1 MRKPYSF
8 QQVILSLTYPL
19 GWSGKFVC
27 NIRYRKYSMTLSSR
41 LLQSLTSPKGLLSIL
56 PIGIALGLA
65 ACSPQTPTAA
75 PGAAKPDAATS
86 SAPAMG
92 GGATVAL
99 SGAGATAPNPLYQ
112 AWFAAYNKKNPNVQ
126 ISYQSVGSGAGVKQ
140 FLAQTVDFG
149 ATDSALKPDEREKY
163 PAAAGK
169 PIQVPSTGLFVVFA
183 YNLDGVKDLKL
194 SREVYCGIVD
204 GSIKKWNDEK
214 IKKDNAGVTLPDTDV
229 TFVHRSDGSG
239 TTSIFT
245 KHLVKACPNWKA
257 GSDKSVEWPTGTG
270 AKGNEGVTAALQQTK
285 GAIGYTEYS
294 FAKSGN
300 LMMAALQNKAGDFV
314 VPTPD
319 SAAKALSGVTIPED
333 FALSVPDPEGKGA
346 YPIVSLT
353 WLLFYGTPKDASKGD
368 ALKSFT
374 KWALSA
380 EGKTFATDLG
390 YIPLPEDVV
399 AKVAAALD
407 AK

>member
-1 MRKPYSF
+1 
-8 QQVILSLTYPL
+8 
-19 GWSGKFVC
+19 
-27 NIRYRKYSMTLSSR
+27 MTLSSR
-41 LLQSLTSPKGLLSIL
+41 LAQSLTSPKGLFAIL
-56 PIGIALGLA
+56 PVGIALGLA

-75 PGAAKPDAATS
+75 PGATKSESTTA
-86 SAPAMG
+86 SAPVA
-92 GGATVAL
+92 GATVAL

-149 ATDSALKPDEREKY
+149 ATDSALKAEEREKY
-163 PAAAGK
+163 PATAGK

-194 SREVYCGIVD
+194 SREVYCGIAD

-214 IKKDNAGVTLPDTDV
+214 IKKDNAGATLPDMDI

-257 GSDKSVEWPTGTG
+257 GADKTVEWPVGTG
-270 AKGNEGVTAALQQTK
+270 AKGNEGVTASIQQTK

-294 FAKSGN
+294 NAKSAN

-314 VPTPD
+314 VPTPET
-319 SAAKALSGVTIPED
+319 AAKALSGVTIPED
-333 FALSVPDPEGKGA
+333 FAVSIPDPEAKEA

-353 WLLFYGTPKDASKGD
+353 WLLFYGTPKDATKSD

-374 KWALSA
+374 KWALT
-380 EGKTFATDLG
+380 EGKPLAAELG
-390 YIPLPEDVV
+390 YIPLPEEVV
-399 AKVAAALD
+399 TKVTAALD